1 MGAPRRARSARTVES
16 RTPTN
21 AHLKKVLRVFL
32 GASLDDLWNVTV

>member
-21 AHLKKVLRVFL
+21 AHLKNVMVFL
-32 GASLDDLWNVTV
+32 GATSLMTCGM